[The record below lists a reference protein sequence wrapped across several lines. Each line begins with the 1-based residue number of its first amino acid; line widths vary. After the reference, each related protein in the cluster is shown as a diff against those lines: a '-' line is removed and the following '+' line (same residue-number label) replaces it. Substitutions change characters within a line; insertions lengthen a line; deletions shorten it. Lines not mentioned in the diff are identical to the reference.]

1 MGGLTAA
8 TAADVPESIIRM
20 QKRPLTARVSQR
32 YVRLTCSDRYD
43 RSINIASSP
52 ALTLGQPVPCTSSL
66 VEHRPGPPGRA
77 PLFLHGFF
85 MGAAGTR
92 TAPLQWPAQ
101 RSAPLSAPAGPSS
114 PSVWSLHGWSPQTP
128 RQRLPWSRPWQAIG
142 DSATRDN
149 PVDSLLS
156 KDRGR
161 LPYPLS
167 TGPWPIRQGVSPAW
181 GQTPASDRRLN
192 QVGRPPPAGCS
203 TVHRAPPLSA
213 SRAGFGLPAGCL

>member
-8 TAADVPESIIRM
+8 TAADVPKSIIRM

-66 VEHRPGPPGRA
+66 VEHRPGPSGRA

-92 TAPLQWPAQ
+92 TAPLQWPTQ
-101 RSAPLSAPAGPSS
+101 RSAPLSAPA
-114 PSVWSLHGWSPQTP
+114 
-128 RQRLPWSRPWQAIG
+128 
-142 DSATRDN
+142 
-149 PVDSLLS
+149 
-156 KDRGR
+156 
-161 LPYPLS
+161 
-167 TGPWPIRQGVSPAW
+167 
-181 GQTPASDRRLN
+181 
-192 QVGRPPPAGCS
+192 GRPPPAGCS
-203 TVHRAPPLSA
+203 TVHGAPPLRA